1 MRLVAAVSIAIK
13 YSVAIR
19 SAITLKLYRDFTT
32 QDEIDDQYQIERQVE
47 DPAYY
52 RDFFVNESAAARN
65 ELDCHLDVRFGPTV
79 AETVDIFPA
88 ADPNA
93 PIVVFIHGGYWR
105 RLSSK
110 EFSLV
115 ARGTVARGI
124 TMVVTNY
131 ALCPRV
137 TIPEITRQSR
147 AALAWLYQS
156 ELKFNGSRERI
167 FVSGHSA
174 GGHQVARL
182 LETDWAG
189 DYGLPQNFIRGGFS
203 ISGLFD
209 LRPLRYSWLQPMIQL
224 TDDIINAE
232 SPQLHEVPQKAP
244 YLFASVGGDESPEF
258 HRQSTDYIAAWNAAG
273 LEGEYDSQ
281 VGKNHFS
288 AIDGFADPDSR
299 LCQQLVDFIA
309 RCEG

>member
-1 MRLVAAVSIAIK
+1 V
-13 YSVAIR
+13 
-19 SAITLKLYRDFTT
+19 KLYREFTS
-32 QDEIDDQYQIERQVE
+32 QEEIDAQYQIERTVD
-47 DPAYY
+47 DPKPYF
-52 RDFFVNESAAARN
+52 DFFVNESAAVRDD
-65 ELDCHLDVRFGPTV
+65 LDCMLDVRFGPTL

-115 ARGTVARGI
+115 ARGPVARGI
-124 TMVVTNY
+124 TMIVSNY
-131 ALCPRV
+131 ALCPKV

-147 AALAWLYQS
+147 AALAWLKNTDI
-156 ELKFNGSRERI
+156 EFNGNRERL

-189 DYGLPQNFIRGGFS
+189 DYGLNADFIRGGFS

-209 LRPLRYSWLQPMIQL
+209 LRPLRYSWLQPMLQL
-224 TDDIINAE
+224 NDDVISAE
-232 SPQLHEVPQKAP
+232 SPQLHQVPTSAP
-244 YLFASVGGDESPEF
+244 PLFASVGGDETPEF
-258 HRQSTDYIAAWNAAG
+258 HRQSTDYIDTWTRAG
-273 LEGEYDSQ
+273 LNGEYDSQ
-281 VGKNHFS
+281 AGKNHFS
-288 AIDGFADPDSR
+288 AIDGFADADSA
-299 LCQQLVDFIA
+299 LCQQLIDFIA
-309 RCEG
+309 RCESA